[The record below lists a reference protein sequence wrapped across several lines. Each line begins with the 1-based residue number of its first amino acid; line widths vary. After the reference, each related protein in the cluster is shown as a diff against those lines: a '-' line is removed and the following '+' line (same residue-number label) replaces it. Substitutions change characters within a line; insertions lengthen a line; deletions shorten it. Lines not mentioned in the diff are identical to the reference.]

1 MGSDYSI
8 GFAKVWYYNIHAM
21 NKPIVTLG
29 LIVIL
34 LAIGAADVF
43 LTSAKLPEVATKP
56 QAQTQPQQR
65 SQPQLPKKNQKAET
79 AKAPNILEILVSE
92 QYKFQHSDE
101 QNLLS
106 MIIKDG
112 TTVQSRALIKNSD
125 RAGFVAWA
133 ESPKV
138 KIYFLSLKEALH
150 VSFTPQGKDLI
161 DETQKREG
169 RAERNLLSFYDPGIG
184 EERLVFVRVRNRLFE
199 FHLAKNHE
207 DEMFDM
213 IEKLTE

>member
-1 MGSDYSI
+1 
-8 GFAKVWYYNIHAM
+8 M

-34 LAIGAADVF
+34 LAISTADVF
-43 LTSAKLPEVATKP
+43 FTSAKLPEVATKP
-56 QAQTQPQQR
+56 QAQNQPQQR
-65 SQPQLPKKNQKAET
+65 PQPRLAKKNQKAET

-112 TTVQSRALIKNSD
+112 TPVQSRALIKDSD
-125 RAGFVAWA
+125 RAGFVAWS

-150 VSFTPQGKDLI
+150 VSFTPQVKDLI

-169 RAERNLLSFYDPGIG
+169 RAERNLLSFSDPGIG

-199 FHLAKNHE
+199 FHLAKNYE
-207 DEMFDM
+207 DEMFDL
-213 IEKLTE
+213 IEKLTK